1 MIYDMNP
8 DSRTQLIRRCSGLHP
23 AVHSVISNDDILIEI
38 LVRLPIIS
46 LLTVKQVSKHWLNLI
61 QEPNFTLLLSQ
72 RPKIDPAS
80 ALYIKRSPFHDSG
93 SDLFSF
99 RTSRFRPANFRLGEG
114 SNGFEIMQSCNGL
127 LLYSVGEK
135 PFRKIYVCNPT
146 IHMFKRLYKCQYG
159 SLRDDC
165 SDCAEVY
172 PVVLFVGFGFGVCWG
187 EEIHWLNI
195 MLGELPTHCKLV
207 YLNERPVLTQVQL
220 PKLHSKSYGDVK
232 MFESAESLLLI
243 CWDYEHLKH
252 LGVYEMR
259 NGFTDWRF
267 KYFVDHKDVLRAF
280 GETHWG
286 IRPSVMCIV
295 LGEREEDSFMMLEL
309 DEKVV
314 QYKFKFKFKTFCT
327 LRELGSPLWE
337 TCVAIDEWVEYPMA
351 HTALDDI
358 LPCVGNATSQENLRG
373 SKDVTVQLVGMMTS
387 SGYAAN
393 LARKKAIGIVFNTM
407 TEPHSATAIKL
418 ASQLP
423 LSQDVPSCYG
433 TIQRPAATQKQF
445 TYGNC
450 TNAAFSYPVA
460 EKLIAANYSPV
471 FVQAQAPS
479 DK

>member
-23 AVHSVISNDDILIEI
+23 AVHPVISNHDILIEI
-38 LVRLPIIS
+38 L
-46 LLTVKQVSKHWLNLI
+46 
-61 QEPNFTLLLSQ
+61 
-72 RPKIDPAS
+72 
-80 ALYIKRSPFHDSG
+80 RSPFHDSR

-99 RTSRFRPANFRLGEG
+99 RTSRFWPANFRLGEG

-127 LLYSVGEK
+127 LLCSVGEK
-135 PFRKIYVCNPT
+135 PRRKIYVCNPT
-146 IHMFKRLYKCQYG
+146 IRMFKRLYKCQYG
-159 SLRDDC
+159 SLRILFDPRKSLGYKVFHAQKKSDDFRTTRLRVFC
-165 SDCAEVY
+165 SERDDWSDCAEVY
-172 PVVLFVGFGFGVCWG
+172 PAGLFVGFGFGVCWG

-267 KYFVDHKDVLRAF
+267 KYFVDLKDVLRAF

-314 QYKFKFKFKTFCT
+314 QYKFKFQTFCT
-327 LRELGSPLWE
+327 LRELGSR
-337 TCVAIDEWVEYPMA
+337 C
-351 HTALDDI
+351 
-358 LPCVGNATSQENLRG
+358 
-373 SKDVTVQLVGMMTS
+373 SKSCFQYIMS
-387 SGYAAN
+387 F
-393 LARKKAIGIVFNTM
+393 ARV
-407 TEPHSATAIKL
+407 
-418 ASQLP
+418 
-423 LSQDVPSCYG
+423 
-433 TIQRPAATQKQF
+433 
-445 TYGNC
+445 
-450 TNAAFSYPVA
+450 
-460 EKLIAANYSPV
+460 
-471 FVQAQAPS
+471 
-479 DK
+479 